1 MMKTTKVEKT
11 PLWQASVNTA
21 AIALIVAGVG
31 MLLTQEVF
39 GVALIGVGLGME
51 WLKYSKRFN

>member
-1 MMKTTKVEKT
+1 MIKTKDEKT

-31 MLLTQEVF
+31 MLIAREIF
-39 GVALIGVGLGME
+39 GAVLIATGLALE
-51 WLKYSKRFN
+51 WFKYSRRFR

>member
-1 MMKTTKVEKT
+1 MMKHKNEKT

-31 MLLTQEVF
+31 MLLAREPF
-39 GVALIGVGLGME
+39 GIALIGVGLAME
-51 WLKYSKRFN
+51 WFKYSKRFD

>member
-1 MMKTTKVEKT
+1 MKTKQEKT

-31 MLLTQEVF
+31 MLLAREVF
-39 GVALIGVGLGME
+39 GIALIGVGLGME
-51 WLKYSKRFN
+51 WFKYSQRFK